1 MRKLVAIF
9 LLVLIPL
16 QSSWAVA
23 AEYCTHHEENAA
35 AQHFGHHADEHAN
48 SASDTGIDDGV
59 QSSSD
64 MTPGQPHSDN
74 CHHYS
79 VAGLLN
85 ATPQDFCDTPDV
97 PLCWDRHASDPSTSA
112 SRIERPNWASLA

>member
-1 MRKLVAIF
+1 MRKLLAIF
-9 LLVLIPL
+9 LLVLITL

-23 AEYCTHHEENAA
+23 AEYCSHHEEGAA
-35 AQHFGHHADEHAN
+35 AQHFGHHADEHAGS
-48 SASDTGIDDGV
+48 SADTGTDDGI
-59 QSSSD
+59 QSDSGTMPNQS
-64 MTPGQPHSDN
+64 HNDN

-85 ATPQDFCDTPDV
+85 AASQDFHDIPDI
-97 PLCWDRHASDPSTSA
+97 PTRWRERTLDPSAST